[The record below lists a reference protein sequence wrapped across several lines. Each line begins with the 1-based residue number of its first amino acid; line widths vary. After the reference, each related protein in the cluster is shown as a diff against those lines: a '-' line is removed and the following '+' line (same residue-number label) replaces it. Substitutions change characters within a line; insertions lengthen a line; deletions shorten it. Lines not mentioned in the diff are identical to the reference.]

1 MSDTVSDIINRFRTE
16 IEEKPCRHLGYC
28 PYGSLVEE
36 FPHLN
41 TGDKWKC
48 SVFGH
53 QCPVIDIAEP
63 FVDESECV

>member
-1 MSDTVSDIINRFRTE
+1 MSDTVSDIINRFRKE
-16 IEEKPCRHLGYC
+16 IEEKPCKHLGYC

-41 TGDKWKC
+41 KEDKWRC